1 MQIEISKKKLNR
13 LVRLKNILVGMV
25 IFLIIL
31 IFFVV
36 LNIFNFDKINLGLKV
51 AGIKI
56 GGLNIVSTEEK
67 LNAVNEEFGKRN
79 FSLNYENNSWQVSPE
94 KLGITID
101 AAKTSLTAFAY
112 GHNNKNIVLNS
123 WQQLKSFLG
132 KSLPIIWKIDEKKM
146 EEFLQVNLGSIHR
159 PAQNAT
165 LVYDTK
171 NQDFS
176 VLPEKDGI
184 IINRLEMNKDLEES
198 IADSEK
204 NNIQLSL
211 IEEKSEVKESETE
224 KAHKKVNEIIKMLP
238 ISINILENNKDSTET
253 TKKEIDKIGKEEF
266 LNLIAFEPISDSEN
280 PNNKILGIIID
291 QEKVKNY
298 LTSLTPSINQEPID
312 AKLTIKDGKVA
323 IFALSQDGIKLEIED
338 NIPNISAGI
347 LENQDIILKTTKTK
361 ATITTES
368 INNLGITALLGRGV
382 SNFAGSPNSRVH
394 NIKIATARFNGT
406 LIKPGE
412 EFSFNDILGEVGPE
426 QGYEPELVIKKNKTV
441 PEYGG
446 GICQVSTTAFRVAI
460 NSGLKV
466 TERFAHAFPVKYY
479 NPQGF
484 DATIYPPSPDL
495 KFINDT
501 PANILLQT
509 KIFGTELT
517 FEIYGTED
525 ARIVK
530 IDGPKQYD
538 IKEDGSM
545 KATLTQEVYDKDG
558 NLMFKKTFYSNYKSP
573 SLYPVE
579 RNPLE

>member
-1 MQIEISKKKLNR
+1 MKVEIPKKKFEHLIR
-13 LVRLKNILVGMV
+13 MRNILVATM

-31 IFFVV
+31 IFFVI
-36 LNIFNFDKINLGLKV
+36 LNILNSNKTTMGLKV
-51 AGIKI
+51 ARIKI
-56 GGLNIVSTEEK
+56 GGLNIVSMEEK
-67 LNAVNEEFGKRN
+67 LNAVNKEFGKRN
-79 FSLNYENNSWQVSPE
+79 FSLNYEKNSWQVTPE

-101 AAKTSLTAFAY
+101 AAKTSLGAFAY
-112 GHNNKNIVLNS
+112 GHNNENIILNF

-132 KSLPIIWKIDEKKM
+132 KNLSIIWKIDEEKM
-146 EEFLQVNLGSIHR
+146 KEFLQTNLSSIHR

-171 NQDFS
+171 NQNFS

-184 IINRLEMNKDLEES
+184 IIDKLKMIKNLEES
-198 IADSEK
+198 IADAGK

-211 IEEKSEVKESETE
+211 IEEKSEVKDSETE
-224 KAHKKVNEIIKMLP
+224 KAHKKINEIIASLP
-238 ISINILENNKDSTET
+238 ISINMLENNKNSTET
-253 TKKEIDKIGKEEF
+253 IKKEIDKIKKEG
-266 LNLIAFEPISDSEN
+266 LLSLVSFEPVSDPEN
-280 PNNKILGIIID
+280 PKNKILGVIID
-291 QEKVKNY
+291 QEKAENY
-298 LTSLTPSINQEPID
+298 LTPLAPSINQEPID
-312 AKLTIKDGKVA
+312 AKLTFKDGRVT

-338 NIPNISAGI
+338 SISNLSAGI
-347 LENQDIILKTTKTK
+347 LENKDVILKTIKTK

-368 INNLGITALLGRGV
+368 INNLGITALLGKGN
-382 SNFAGSPNSRVH
+382 SNFAGSPANRIH
-394 NIKIATARFNGT
+394 NIKIATAKFNGT
-406 LIKPGE
+406 LIKPDE

-446 GICQVSTTAFRVAI
+446 GICQVSTTVFRVAV

-466 TERFAHAFPVKYY
+466 IERFAHAFPVKYY

-501 PANILLQT
+501 PANILLQS
-509 KIFGTELT
+509 KIVGTELT

-525 ARIVK
+525 FRRVK

-545 KATLTQEVYDKDG
+545 RAALTQEVYDKDG

-573 SLYPVE
+573 DLYPVD

>member
-1 MQIEISKKKLNR
+1 MKIEISREKFNHLIR
-13 LVRLKNILVGMV
+13 LRNILVGMI

-31 IFFVV
+31 IFFVI
-36 LNIFNFDKINLGLKV
+36 LNILNSNKMDLGLRV

-56 GGLNIVSTEEK
+56 SGLNIVSAEEK
-67 LNAVNEEFGKRN
+67 LNAVNKEFGKRN
-79 FSLNYENNSWQVSPE
+79 FSLNYENQNWQATPE

-101 AAKTSLTAFAY
+101 AAKISLAAFAY
-112 GHNNKNIVLNS
+112 GHNDKNIILSS

-132 KSLPIIWKIDEKKM
+132 KNLPIIWKIDKEKM
-146 EEFLQVNLGSIHR
+146 EEFLQTNLGSIHR

-171 NQDFS
+171 NQSFS
-176 VLPEKDGI
+176 VLPEKDGVVI
-184 IINRLEMNKDLEES
+184 DKLKMNKDLEES
-198 IADSEK
+198 IADTEK
-204 NNIQLSL
+204 NNIRLSL
-211 IEEKSEVKESETE
+211 IKEKSEVKEPETE
-224 KAHKKVNEIIKMLP
+224 KAHKKVNEIIASLP

-253 TKKEIDKIGKEEF
+253 IKKEIDKIEKEEL
-266 LNLIAFEPISDSEN
+266 LNLIVFEPISDSEN
-280 PNNKILGIIID
+280 LNNKILGITID
-291 QEKVKNY
+291 QEKANNY
-298 LTSLTPSINQEPID
+298 LTSLAPSINQEPID
-312 AKLTIKDGKVA
+312 AKLAFKDGKVT
-323 IFALSQDGIKLEIED
+323 IFALSQDGIRLEIEN
-338 NIPNISAGI
+338 NIPNLSAGI
-347 LENQDIILKTTKTK
+347 LENQGIILKIIKTK
-361 ATITTES
+361 AAITTES
-368 INNLGITALLGRGV
+368 INNLGITALLGRGS
-382 SNFAGSPNSRVH
+382 SNFAGSPANRIH
-394 NIKIATARFNGT
+394 NIKIGAAKFNGT
-406 LIKPGE
+406 LIKPEE

-446 GICQVSTTAFRVAI
+446 GICQVSTTVFRVAV

-466 TERFAHAFPVKYY
+466 IERFAHAFPVKYY
-479 NPQGF
+479 SPQGF

-501 PANILLQT
+501 PANILLQS
-509 KIFGTELT
+509 KIVGTELT

-538 IKEDGSM
+538 IREDGSM
-545 KATLTQEVYDKDG
+545 KTTLTQEVYDKDG

>member
-1 MQIEISKKKLNR
+1 M
-13 LVRLKNILVGMV
+13 
-25 IFLIIL
+25 
-31 IFFVV
+31 
-36 LNIFNFDKINLGLKV
+36 DLGLRV

-56 GGLNIVSTEEK
+56 SGLNIVSAEEK
-67 LNAVNEEFGKRN
+67 LNAVNKEFGKRN
-79 FSLNYENNSWQVSPE
+79 FSLNYENQNWQATPE

-101 AAKTSLTAFAY
+101 AAKISLAAFAY
-112 GHNNKNIVLNS
+112 GHNDKNIILSS

-132 KSLPIIWKIDEKKM
+132 KNLPIIWKIDKEKM
-146 EEFLQVNLGSIHR
+146 EEFLQTNLGSIHR

-171 NQDFS
+171 NQNFS
-176 VLPEKDGI
+176 VLPEKDGVVI
-184 IINRLEMNKDLEES
+184 DKLKMNKDLEES
-198 IADSEK
+198 IADTEK
-204 NNIQLSL
+204 NNIRLSL
-211 IEEKSEVKESETE
+211 IKEKSEVKEPETE
-224 KAHKKVNEIIKMLP
+224 KAHKKVNEIIASLP
-238 ISINILENNKDSTET
+238 ISINILEKDKDSTEAI
-253 TKKEIDKIGKEEF
+253 KKEIDKIEKEEL
-266 LNLIAFEPISDSEN
+266 LNLIVFEPISDSEN
-280 PNNKILGIIID
+280 LNNKILGITID
-291 QEKVKNY
+291 QEKANNY
-298 LTSLTPSINQEPID
+298 LTSLAPSINQEPID
-312 AKLTIKDGKVA
+312 AKLAFKDGKVT
-323 IFALSQDGIKLEIED
+323 IFALSQDGIRLEIEN
-338 NIPNISAGI
+338 NIPNLSAGI
-347 LENQDIILKTTKTK
+347 LENQGIILKIIKTK
-361 ATITTES
+361 AAITTES
-368 INNLGITALLGRGV
+368 INNLGITALLGRGS
-382 SNFAGSPNSRVH
+382 SNFAGSPANRIH
-394 NIKIATARFNGT
+394 NIKIGAAKFNGT
-406 LIKPGE
+406 LIKPEE

-446 GICQVSTTAFRVAI
+446 GICQVSTTVFRVAV

-466 TERFAHAFPVKYY
+466 IERFAHAFPVKYY

-501 PANILLQT
+501 PANILLQS
-509 KIFGTELT
+509 KIVGTELT

-538 IKEDGSM
+538 IREDGSM
-545 KATLTQEVYDKDG
+545 KTTLTQEVYDKDG

>member
-1 MQIEISKKKLNR
+1 MKIEISREKFNHLIR
-13 LVRLKNILVGMV
+13 PRNILVGMV
-25 IFLIIL
+25 IFLIVL
-31 IFFVV
+31 IFFVI
-36 LNIFNFDKINLGLKV
+36 LNILNSDKMDLGLKV

-79 FSLNYENNSWQVSPE
+79 FSLNYENQSWQVTPE

-132 KSLPIIWKIDEKKM
+132 KSLPTIWKIDEKKM
-146 EEFLQVNLGSIHR
+146 EEFLQTNLSSIHN

-165 LVYDTK
+165 LIYDIK

-176 VLPEKDGI
+176 VLPEKDGV

-211 IEEKSEVKESETE
+211 IEEKPEVKESETE
-224 KAHKKVNEIIKMLP
+224 KAHRKANEIIKMLP

-253 TKKEIDKIGKEEF
+253 IKKEIDKIGKEEF
-266 LNLIAFEPISDSEN
+266 LNLIAFEPVSDSEN
-280 PNNKILGIIID
+280 SKNKILGIIID

-382 SNFAGSPNSRVH
+382 SNFAGSPSNRVH
-394 NIKIATARFNGT
+394 NIKIATAKFNGT
-406 LIKPGE
+406 LIKSGE